1 MRQTAMRDRRL
12 WFTTAVITALLG
24 VLAGAASASAAPP
37 LPSQDPFYEYSG
49 PLAGVAPGT
58 VLRSRTV
65 TIAENGGPTPITAT
79 QVLYRTEDQLGNPS
93 ATVATV
99 LRPGG
104 APSATPSVAPVH
116 LVAYQTAYDALGPQC
131 DPSYT
136 LQGGNS
142 SYSTAQD
149 EEQIIL
155 GYVSDGDAVVVP
167 DYEGE
172 NLDWAAGQE
181 SGADTLDAIRAAEHV
196 LGAPAASTPVGMVG
210 YSGGSIATEFASE
223 MAPHYAPE
231 LHIVGVAEGGIPV
244 DFFHNLNYINGSPS
258 WSGVIPAVLVSL
270 ARAFHVSF
278 TSYLSPY
285 GRQVTNQV
293 KAECINDFV
302 GNYPGLTIQKLLKP
316 QYANYLTLPDL
327 VRIGNDLIMSRTGTP
342 VGPLFMGVGNQDGT
356 GDGVMVANDVEA
368 LAHTYCTRGV
378 SVSLNVYSGDDHTQ
392 AAVPFEA
399 GALQFLSQRLNG
411 QAVPDG
417 CASVGPG
424 NSLAPASGA
433 SATSQPTV
441 RRRRARPVRLH
452 LHSYGRV
459 RRLRGL
465 DVKLWATG
473 GTLHG
478 LTVTITRGRV
488 RVRRLRIGRL
498 TGRRDRIIVRLH
510 RRMPPAGRY
519 RLTVRQGR
527 RTLLARTLRVR

>member
-1 MRQTAMRDRRL
+1 MAMHGRRL
-12 WFTTAVITALLG
+12 RLTTAVITALIG
-24 VLAGAASASAAPP
+24 ILAGAASAVAAPA
-37 LPSQDPFYEYSG
+37 LPSQDPFYHYAGS
-49 PLAGVAPGT
+49 LAGVAAGT

-65 TIAENGGPTPITAT
+65 TIAENGSSTPITAT

-104 APSATPSVAPVH
+104 APPATPAVAPVH
-116 LVAYQTAYDALGPQC
+116 LVAYQTAYDALGSQC

-155 GYVSDGDAVVVP
+155 GYVSDGDTVVVP

-181 SGADTLDAIRAAEHV
+181 SGANTLDAIRAAEHL
-196 LGAPAASTPVGMVG
+196 LGAPASSTPVGLVG

-223 MAPHYAPE
+223 MAPRYAPE

-244 DFFHNLNYINGSPS
+244 DFFHNLSYINGSPS

-278 TSYLSPY
+278 TNYLSPY
-285 GRQVTNQV
+285 GLQVTNQV
-293 KAECINDFV
+293 KDECINDFV

-327 VRIGNDLIMSRTGTP
+327 VRIGNQLIMSRTGTP

-356 GDGVMVANDVEA
+356 GDGVMVADDVEA

-378 SVSLNVYSGDDHTQ
+378 SVQLNVYNGDDHTQ

-399 GALQFLSQRLNG
+399 GALQFLSQRLSG
-411 QAVPDG
+411 QAVSDG
-417 CASVGPG
+417 CASIAAG
-424 NSLAPASGA
+424 NSLAPEPAPNS
-433 SATSQPTV
+433 TSTSRH
-441 RRRRARPVRLH
+441 RRPRPVRLH

-473 GTLHG
+473 GTLRG
-478 LTVTITRGRV
+478 LTVTITRGRT
-488 RVRRLRIGRL
+488 RVDRLRIGRL
-498 TGRRDRIIVRLH
+498 TVRRHRIIVRLH

-527 RTLLARTLRVR
+527 RTLLTRTLRVR